1 MSNIEQR
8 KHGRR
13 TQRQRTQ
20 KRRRLVGRTILL
32 LILIV
37 AICLVSY
44 NIISNISKSTD
55 SPRLDSNIINNIFNT
70 PKFSVPSDL
79 NINSANAI
87 LVDLEKGK
95 TLFSKESEAR
105 VFPASITKVM
115 TAIVVLENLDDL
127 NEKVFLSE
135 GIFYDTYASNAMVAG
150 FLPNEEVR
158 AIDLLYGLILPSGA
172 ECAIGLAERVS
183 GSESAFA
190 ELMNEKAQKL
200 GMEGSHFT
208 NATGLHDENHYSTVK
223 DLAVLLEYALKNDTF
238 YEIFTTSRYSTGP
251 TNMHGDG
258 VTFYS
263 TMFSEMDGA
272 EFEGGSI
279 LGGKTGYT
287 PQAGQCLAS
296 LAKKDDNLFILVT
309 CGAYWEIETQR
320 LHIDDAFTVYS
331 AIQQEL

>member
-8 KHGRR
+8 KNGRR
-13 TQRQRTQ
+13 AQRQQAQ
-20 KRRRLVGRTILL
+20 KRRRLVGRAIVLV
-32 LILIV
+32 IIIV
-37 AICLVSY
+37 AIFLVGY
-44 NIISNISKSTD
+44 NLISNVSKSSDTPG
-55 SPRLDSNIINNIFNT
+55 SDSNIINNIFNSS
-70 PKFSVPSDL
+70 KFSVPSDL

-95 TLFSKESEAR
+95 TIFSKESEVR
-105 VFPASITKVM
+105 VYPASITKIM
-115 TAIVVLENLDDL
+115 TAIVVLENIDDL
-127 NEKVFLSE
+127 NEKIFLRTE
-135 GIFYDTYASNAMVAG
+135 MFYDLYTSNATVAG

-158 AIDLLYGLILPSGA
+158 AIDLLYGLILPSGGD
-172 ECAIGLAERVS
+172 CAIGLAEKIS

-190 ELMNEKAQKL
+190 ELMNEKANEL
-200 GMEGSHFT
+200 EMEGTHFV
-208 NATGLHDENHYSTVK
+208 NSTGLHDENHYSTVK
-223 DLAVLLEYALKNDTF
+223 DLSVLLEYALKNDTF
-238 YEIFTTSRYSTGP
+238 YEIFTTSRYTTGP

-263 TMFSEMDGA
+263 TLFSEIDSA

-309 CGAYWEIETQR
+309 CGAYWETETQR

-331 AIQQEL
+331 AVYQEL